1 MIILARLRSELRSW
15 WKALFHGMHTDAE
28 IAEELQFHI
37 DSYALQLVEEGVPS
51 KEAQRRARIEFGSVD
66 VQKEKYRSAIGL
78 SPLHEIGGDIRY
90 GLRSLYRNWAVSL
103 VAVLSLALGIG
114 ATTAIF
120 SVIYDALLH
129 PFPYAAANR
138 IVNPALIDEE
148 HPQSPTWFALTPSQ
162 FESFNK
168 ANSIESLL
176 GFMPNGLTATG
187 DELPEDVQAAYV
199 TSNISSFLGVPARL
213 GRGIEPFDV
222 AKDKPPSNV
231 VVLTY
236 KYWQSKYDGDTGIVG
251 HKLQL
256 NHENYTIVGV
266 MPRRFTFTQTVS
278 NVDVYIP
285 WTATRC
291 PNVFPW
297 IKLKPGVN
305 LAAANA
311 EFQSFIEQF
320 KRETPNHFPASFQ
333 VSVQRI
339 AEPYIHQSGTTLA
352 LLFAS
357 VVLLLLI
364 GCANCS
370 ILLLARG
377 ESRQHELT
385 IRTAIGASRFRI
397 VRQLL
402 VESFAISFA
411 GAVIGVFAS
420 LWLARL
426 PLQIMPNSYFPQ
438 EAAITVNLPI
448 LIFSVGLALFS
459 GVLSGLY
466 PALWVSRPN
475 LSQMIQSTSRKA
487 GINSGKRTLNIL
499 IGSQLAITFLLLGF
513 AGAAIAGFLKI
524 TSTQLGYDPRNVMVL
539 GIPLKRDTS
548 KNRVAR
554 AADIDQVRE
563 TVSGVPGVV
572 SAAVSMRGIPPS
584 PPFGGIGTQAPF
596 EILGASSQQQQL
608 AALSLVSPEYFS
620 TLKIPLLKGRLW
632 DQPENRSGDFVVVVN
647 QALAQRYWPNGDAIG
662 HQIRVDS
669 LKDDGEPLSVASPQ
683 SSQQRQIIG
692 IVADSRNDGLER
704 PAAPAIYV
712 PYTAFMW
719 DHTQLFIRTAGTPLA
734 SLKAVRT
741 ALHAVN
747 SEQRTVTEVDDLEE
761 GLQHQPIW
769 IQQRLFSILFSFFG
783 GLALALSLVGLASTV
798 SFAIAQRTNEIGIR
812 IALGAQ
818 RANVVWMIIR
828 ATLATV
834 LCGIAG
840 GLVLNLALERVL
852 RHWMPGSVIPPWMLP
867 GIIVMLITCA
877 TAACFLPARQA
888 ANIDPLQVLRC
899 E

>member
-1 MIILARLRSELRSW
+1 MMLLAQLRSELRSW
-15 WKALFHGMHTDAE
+15 WKALFHRTRIDGDIE
-28 IAEELQFHI
+28 EELQFHI
-37 DSYALQLVEEGVPS
+37 DSYARQLVEDGVS
-51 KEAQRRARIEFGSVD
+51 SQEARRRARIEFGRVD

-78 SPLHEIGGDIRY
+78 GPLHEIGGDIRY
-90 GLRSLYRNWAVSL
+90 GLRSLYKNRAVSL

-120 SVIYDALLH
+120 SVVYDALLH
-129 PFPYAAANR
+129 PFPYTGADR

-148 HPQSPTWFALTPSQ
+148 HPQTPTWFALTPSQ

-168 ANSIESLL
+168 ANSIESVL
-176 GFMPNGLTATG
+176 GFMPNGLTETG

-199 TSNISSFLGVPARL
+199 TTNISSFLGVPARL

-222 AKDKPPSNV
+222 AEDKPPSNV
-231 VVLTY
+231 VVLTS
-236 KYWQSKYDGDTGIVG
+236 KYWQSKYDGDLGIVG
-251 HKLQL
+251 HTLQL

-285 WTATRC
+285 WTAARC
-291 PNVFPW
+291 PNLFPW

-305 LAAANA
+305 RGAANA
-311 EFQSFIEQF
+311 EFQSFLEQF
-320 KRETPNHFPASFQ
+320 KRETPKHFPASFH
-333 VSVQRI
+333 VSVQPI
-339 AEPYIHQSGTTLA
+339 TEPYIHHSGPTLA

-377 ESRQHELT
+377 ESRQHELA
-385 IRTAIGASRFRI
+385 IRSAIGASRFRI

-402 VESFAISFA
+402 IESLAISCA
-411 GAVIGVFAS
+411 GAAIGAAVSF
-420 LWLARL
+420 WLARL
-426 PLQIMPNSYFPQ
+426 PLQIMPNAYFPQ
-438 EAAITVNLPI
+438 EAVITVNLPI
-448 LIFSVGLALFS
+448 LTFSVGLALFS
-459 GVLSGLY
+459 GLLSGLY
-466 PALWVSRPN
+466 PALRLSRPN
-475 LSQMIQSTSRKA
+475 LSQVIQSTSRTA
-487 GINSGKRTLNIL
+487 GINSSRRTLNIL
-499 IGSQLAITFLLLGF
+499 IGSQIAMTFLLLGF

-524 TSTQLGYDPRNVMVL
+524 TSTQLGYDPHNVMVV

-554 AADIDQVRE
+554 AAYIDQIRE
-563 TVSGVPGVV
+563 SASGVPGVISV
-572 SAAVSMRGIPPS
+572 AVSMRGIPPS

-608 AALSLVSPEYFS
+608 AAVSLVSPEYFS

-632 DQPENRSGDFVVVVN
+632 DQSENRRGDFVAVVN
-647 QALAQRYWPNGDAIG
+647 QALAQRYWPHGDATG

-669 LKDDGEPLSVASPQ
+669 LNDDGAPLSVASPQ
-683 SSQQRQIIG
+683 SNQQRQIIAV
-692 IVADSRNDGLER
+692 VADSHNDGLER

-712 PYTAFMW
+712 PYSTFMW
-719 DHTQLFIRTAGTPLA
+719 DYTQLFIRTAGSPLA
-734 SLKAVRT
+734 SVKAVRT
-741 ALHAVN
+741 ALHSVN
-747 SEQRTVTEVDDLEE
+747 SEQRTITAANDLEE
-761 GLQHQPIW
+761 GLQQQPIW

-783 GLALALSLVGLASTV
+783 GLALVLSLVGLASTV

-812 IALGAQ
+812 MALGAQ
-818 RANVVWMIIR
+818 RANVVWIIIR
-828 ATLATV
+828 VTLATV
-834 LCGIAG
+834 ASGIAG

-852 RHWMPGSVIPPWMLP
+852 RHWMPGNVIAPWMLAR
-867 GIIVMLITCA
+867 VVLMLLICA
-877 TAACFLPARQA
+877 AAACLFPARRA
-888 ANIDPLQVLRC
+888 ANIDPMQTLRC